1 MGNFSKLSKPG
12 STKSAESNTH
22 KPNIQLKDN
31 RSEAKVQNQFS
42 KLVNSPVSEDS
53 IQRVENE
60 EEELQMKEMEEEE
73 LQMKEKDEEELQMKS
88 KETDSGPQN
97 PLQIPVQRV
106 ENNTGLPDQL
116 KSGVENL
123 SGYSL
128 DDVNVHYNSAKPAQ
142 LNAHAYAQGTD
153 IHIGPGQEQHLPHE
167 AWHVVQQKQGR
178 VRPTKQLKGKVN
190 INDDSGLEKEADV
203 MGAKALQMKSENA
216 NDLITSQTTSVVQRD
231 EDTEMTDSRVND
243 LVKRVLQ
250 ILSVLKVQGKNWQE
264 IYGKQGGELGEK
276 GLQIAKDK
284 VLGNSGK
291 KGPSV
296 KEKVIKEGLKR
307 WWGTLSNQ
315 NKLET
320 LNQGVSLGSK
330 IKNLFFGNQGD
341 SSEESERDQEKAN
354 LKFESI
360 LSGLTLDDLE
370 TFYDT
375 YKEYK
380 DITEKVKK
388 FEKNTTDLVKDIGS
402 SVGEK
407 VGELRSKSEFVSKFE
422 EQKVPYKVAQL
433 EFKFLKDTLDKSR
446 YGHELGILE
455 DVLEGRLFGFSSL
468 ITNPERFAESDQMT
482 EAVEACSDTY
492 NDLKMVNIL
501 RNATTSGLDNIKNW
515 FLNTKES
522 LVGKSEQELQNT
534 ENKQD
539 ALVNQIQTV
548 CGKSWYW
555 FTKGIFTTKPKG
567 VEKVGDMLSGNG
579 SNAEKLTAIK
589 KHLIKPEKD
598 LVVTEKRLSKV
609 DKGLKSGASKLQNN
623 ATVDKGLSKTR
634 TLKDTESY
642 GDQILD
648 DSTKMAELGAE
659 KIGLEKKK
667 SDLKK
672 EIKGSGRHP
681 LTQVFYNALKN
692 LDPNNVISL
701 GKTIT
706 IMNEIA
712 SELENPS
719 HTK

>member
-12 STKSAESNTH
+12 STKSAESNSH

-42 KLVNSPVSEDS
+42 KLVNSSVSEDS

-60 EEELQMKEMEEEE
+60 
-73 LQMKEKDEEELQMKS
+73 EEELQMKS

-203 MGAKALQMKSENA
+203 MGAKALQMKSENS

-231 EDTEMTDSRVND
+231 EDTEMTDKRMDD
-243 LVKRVLQ
+243 LVSRTLQ
-250 ILSVLKVQGKNWQE
+250 ILNVLKTEGQNWEQ
-264 IYGKQGGELGEK
+264 IYGEQGGDLAQK
-276 GLQIAKDK
+276 GLKKGKDK
-284 VLGNSGK
+284 LLGKSESN
-291 KGPSV
+291 GPSIQ
-296 KEKVIKEGLKR
+296 EKLVKEGLKR
-307 WWGTLSNQ
+307 WWKNLDIEEKAEILKESGSLS
-315 NKLET
+315 
-320 LNQGVSLGSK
+320 SK
-330 IKNLFFGNQGD
+330 IMGGISSFFSGN
-341 SSEESERDQEKAN
+341 SSEQESEREQQEGNNEDKFLID
-354 LKFESI
+354 LKTRDLQDFYSI
-360 LSGLTLDDLE
+360 YQKYNAVKTMVNELDKNSDDLA
-370 TFYDT
+370 
-375 YKEYK
+375 KELGN
-380 DITEKVKK
+380 DV
-388 FEKNTTDLVKDIGS
+388 GS
-402 SVGEK
+402 IVGK
-407 VGELRSKSEFVSKFE
+407 IRSEMEFKSKFSN
-422 EQKVPYKVAQL
+422 QKVHYKVALL
-433 EFKFLKDTLDKSR
+433 ELKFFKNLIKDNNEYQKR
-446 YGHELGILE
+446 YAREVY
-455 DVLEGRLFGFSSL
+455 VLEKTLEPGLNRPSSMILNPDLFSNKERMAKSIENCSSYYYNLKLASLVRNASSSL
-468 ITNPERFAESDQMT
+468 ITKVINEGIGFVKWMVGRES
-482 EAVEACSDTY
+482 
-492 NDLKMVNIL
+492 
-501 RNATTSGLDNIKNW
+501 TSEKISRLQVD
-515 FLNTKES
+515 
-522 LVGKSEQELQNT
+522 LVGGIQE
-534 ENKQD
+534 
-539 ALVNQIQTV
+539 V
-548 CGKSWYW
+548 CNKSWYW
-555 FTKGIFTTKPKG
+555 FTTGIFTMKPKG
-567 VEKVGDMLSGNG
+567 VEKVGELLSGTD
-579 SNAEKLTAIK
+579 SDSEKLTAIK
-589 KHLIKPEKD
+589 KHLIKPEED
-598 LVVTEKRLSKV
+598 LVVTESRLSEV

-623 ATVDKGLSKTR
+623 VTVDKALSKTR

-642 GDQILD
+642 GGQNLN
-648 DSTKMAELGAE
+648 DSTRLAELGAE

-692 LDPNNVISL
+692 LDPNDVISL

-719 HTK
+719 LTK